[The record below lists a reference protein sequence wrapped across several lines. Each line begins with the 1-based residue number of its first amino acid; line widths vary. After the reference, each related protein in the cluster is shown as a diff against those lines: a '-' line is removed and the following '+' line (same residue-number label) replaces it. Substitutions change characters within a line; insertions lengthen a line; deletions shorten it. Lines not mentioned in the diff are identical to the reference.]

1 MKPVVGAMQAWSCT
15 VISAF
20 AIIILGTLGLL
31 FNKNHPELVG
41 GVEDPEDGKTV
52 AATAGTAIIIYAE
65 GGYCA
70 MSEVLRH
77 DDNYDGG
84 GEDDE

>member
-1 MKPVVGAMQAWSCT
+1 MKPIVGAMQAWSCT

-41 GVEDPEDGKTV
+41 GVEDPQDGKTV
-52 AATAGTAIIIYAE
+52 AATAGTAIVIYAAFLIFCGFQGWLHMRE
-65 GGYCA
+65 SRKGA
-70 MSEVLRH
+70 IAL
-77 DDNYDGG
+77 
-84 GEDDE
+84 